1 MINIIRHAPREPSS
15 HQLPRLLRPSV
26 WQLLLLILSLA
37 LGCQAQLVN
46 PTSTPTQVPTNTPTA
61 TATSTAT
68 VPPTS
73 TPTPTHTPTAIPTA
87 TPTDTPT
94 PSPTATSTST
104 ATPTP
109 QPTSTP
115 SPTSAPVEEAAAAEQ
130 PAPSDNA
137 AHPQIPTV
145 VLSNY
150 FPWYDPHTWETGCT
164 SAGDLPRDGVYQSD
178 DSTVIA
184 RHIGQAR
191 AASLD
196 GFAVHWF
203 APQGRTDAN
212 FGQVLSQSPA
222 GFNSTVTFLHH
233 ILPGVSQQ
241 SVIDALSYIINT
253 YGQHP
258 RFFRAAGKPVIM
270 FSDMYRVPGDQESA
284 VARWQAIRQAVDP
297 GHNTWWIA
305 EGLDPAYL
313 AVFDGLY
320 VYKIDHACCPN
331 AYQKAPQWANWV
343 RDWEQQTGQ
352 PKLWVG
358 TVMPGWNDLNSGQ
371 AHCTDL
377 RVSSEPFA
385 RDRAGGAYYA
395 KTWET
400 VLPTQ
405 PDFIIIHSFN
415 EWVEGS
421 YIEPSAAFGDL
432 YLQLTAQWI
441 AQFKGS
447 R

>member
-1 MINIIRHAPREPSS
+1 M
-15 HQLPRLLRPSV
+15 
-26 WQLLLLILSLA
+26 
-37 LGCQAQLVN
+37 
-46 PTSTPTQVPTNTPTA
+46 
-61 TATSTAT
+61 
-68 VPPTS
+68 
-73 TPTPTHTPTAIPTA
+73 
-87 TPTDTPT
+87 
-94 PSPTATSTST
+94 
-104 ATPTP
+104 
-109 QPTSTP
+109 
-115 SPTSAPVEEAAAAEQ
+115 
-130 PAPSDNA
+130 
-137 AHPQIPTV
+137 

-178 DSTVIA
+178 DPGVIA

-203 APQGRTDAN
+203 APQDRTDAN
-212 FGQVLSQSPA
+212 FGQVLGQSPA

-233 ILPGVSQQ
+233 ILPGVNQQ
-241 SVIDALSYIINT
+241 GVIDALSYIINT

-270 FSDMYRVPGDQESA
+270 FSDMYRVPGSQESA

-320 VYKIDHACCPN
+320 IYKIDHACCPN

-343 RDWEQQTGQ
+343 HSWEQQTGQ

-385 RDRAGGAYYA
+385 RDRSGGAYYA

-421 YIEPSAAFGDL
+421 YIEPSVAFDDL

-441 AQFKGS
+441 ARFKDS